1 METFDVSK
9 LNALAFE
16 AINQKGNGDM
26 DRYIYQD
33 GQGLGSFFGSLMKR
47 ALPLL
52 GKTIKGAARIA
63 KPHLKK
69 AATELANSA
78 IKEGS
83 NQLEQAIHRQHKK
96 IKINNKD

>member
-47 ALPLL
+47 ALPLSERL
-52 GKTIKGAARIA
+52 
-63 KPHLKK
+63 
-69 AATELANSA
+69 
-78 IKEGS
+78 
-83 NQLEQAIHRQHKK
+83 
-96 IKINNKD
+96 

>member
-1 METFDVSK
+1 MMETFDVSK

-47 ALPLL
+47 A
-52 GKTIKGAARIA
+52 
-63 KPHLKK
+63 HLKK

>member
-52 GKTIKGAARIA
+52 G
-63 KPHLKK
+63 
-69 AATELANSA
+69 NSA

>member
-33 GQGLGSFFGSLMKR
+33 GSLIKR

-52 GKTIKGAARIA
+52 GKTIKGAVRIA

>member
-1 METFDVSK
+1 
-9 LNALAFE
+9 
-16 AINQKGNGDM
+16 
-26 DRYIYQD
+26 
-33 GQGLGSFFGSLMKR
+33 MKR

>member
-9 LNALAFE
+9 LNTLAFE
-16 AINQKGNGDM
+16 AINQRGNGDM

-47 ALPLL
+47 ALPIL
-52 GKTIKGAARIA
+52 GKTIKGAVRIA

-69 AATELANSA
+69 AGTELVDSA

-83 NQLEQAIHRQHKK
+83 KKLDQAIHRPHKK

>member
-52 GKTIKGAARIA
+52 GKTIKGAAFFKCGFAIRAAPFIVFPRRGSA
-63 KPHLKK
+63 LFIKLPKK
-69 AATELANSA
+69 DPNP
-78 IKEGS
+78 
-83 NQLEQAIHRQHKK
+83 
-96 IKINNKD
+96 

>member
-52 GKTIKGAARIA
+52 GKTIKGAVRIA